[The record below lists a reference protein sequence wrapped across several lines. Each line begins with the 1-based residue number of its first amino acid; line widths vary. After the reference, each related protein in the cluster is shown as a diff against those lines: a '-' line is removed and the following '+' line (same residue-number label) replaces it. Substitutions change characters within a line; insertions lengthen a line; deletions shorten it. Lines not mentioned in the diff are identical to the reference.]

1 MYAIIEK
8 LFVACLRYS
17 GEIIAGEFCHRR
29 QFFNQS
35 QREFFYEPDCEH
47 EKTGKTRQL
56 QKFCFHCN
64 PPLPK
69 KIFSAEKQVASC
81 WKKRESAFFRPP
93 QEVLYHKKSARQHLP
108 ANFFWQILKNF
119 FSFTRNLDNFPPLL
133 YNKKSK
139 GEGYDYF
146 GN

>member
-8 LFVACLRYS
+8 SFVAYLRYS
-17 GEIIAGEFCHRR
+17 GEIIAGEICHRR

-64 PPLPK
+64 SPLPK
-69 KIFSAEKQVASC
+69 KFFSRKAGCALLEKTGECV
-81 WKKRESAFFRPP
+81 FRPS
-93 QEVLYHKKSARQHLP
+93 QEVLYHKKFVRQHLP
-108 ANFFWQILKNF
+108 ANFFWQISKNF